1 MRGAVQQ
8 GAARFAAVP
17 LQGLNLRAQAQLR
30 YRHLSLLSHLILTI
44 INKLHDV
51 TNITVKHFIYAHLDY
66 QSKLSSAEA
75 MLSGLGMKK

>member
-30 YRHLSLLSHLILTI
+30 YLY
-44 INKLHDV
+44 
-51 TNITVKHFIYAHLDY
+51 TVAQGDQRNVHH
-66 QSKLSSAEA
+66 
-75 MLSGLGMKK
+75 